1 VRKEVIYLTREG
13 YEALKK
19 ELNELRERFMYEV
32 APKIK
37 EARELGDLSENS
49 EYDEAK
55 NEQGKIGSRIRE
67 IEEILS
73 KAEVIDESKL
83 NSNTITLGNKVIIK
97 DLETQEEL
105 ELKIV
110 NPQEADIFENK
121 ISIESPLARALE
133 GKKVGDVVRVKAPK
147 GIQRY
152 QILGISF

>member
-1 VRKEVIYLTREG
+1 MRKEVIYLTKEG

-19 ELNELRERFMYEV
+19 ELNELREKFMYEV

-73 KAEVIDESKL
+73 KAEIIDESKL

-97 DLETQEEL
+97 DLETQEEM

-133 GKKVGDVVRVKAPK
+133 GKKVGDIVRVKAPK

>member
-1 VRKEVIYLTREG
+1 MKKEVIYLTKEG

-19 ELNELRERFMYEV
+19 ELNELREKFMYEV

-55 NEQGKIGSRIRE
+55 NEQGRIGSRIRE

-73 KAEVIDESKL
+73 KAEIIDESKL
-83 NSNTITLGNKVIIK
+83 NNNTISLGNKVLIR
-97 DLETQEEL
+97 DLETQEEM

-110 NPQEADIFENK
+110 NSQEANIFENK

-133 GKKVGDVVRVKAPK
+133 GKKVGDIVRVKAPK
-147 GIQRY
+147 GIQKY

>member
-1 VRKEVIYLTREG
+1 MRKEVIYLTREG

>member
-1 VRKEVIYLTREG
+1 MKKEVIYLTQEG
-13 YEALKK
+13 YEALKN
-19 ELNELRERFMYEV
+19 ELNRLKEKFMYEV

-55 NEQGKIGSRIRE
+55 NEQGRIGSRIRE
-67 IEEILS
+67 IEDILS
-73 KAEVIDESKL
+73 KAEIIDVSKL
-83 NSNTITLGNKVIIK
+83 DNSTISLGNKVLIK
-97 DLETQEEL
+97 DMATGEEM

-121 ISIESPLARALE
+121 VSVESPFARALI

-147 GIQRY
+147 GVQKY
-152 QILGISF
+152 KILGISF

>member
-1 VRKEVIYLTREG
+1 MKKEAIYLTKEG

-19 ELNELRERFMYEV
+19 ELNELREKFMYEV

-55 NEQGKIGSRIRE
+55 NEQGRIGSRIRE

-73 KAEVIDESKL
+73 KAEIIDESKL
-83 NSNTITLGNKVIIK
+83 NNNTISLGNKVLIR
-97 DLETQEEL
+97 DLETQEEM

-110 NPQEADIFENK
+110 NSQEANIFENK

-133 GKKVGDVVRVKAPK
+133 GKKVGDIVRVKAPK
-147 GIQRY
+147 GIQKY